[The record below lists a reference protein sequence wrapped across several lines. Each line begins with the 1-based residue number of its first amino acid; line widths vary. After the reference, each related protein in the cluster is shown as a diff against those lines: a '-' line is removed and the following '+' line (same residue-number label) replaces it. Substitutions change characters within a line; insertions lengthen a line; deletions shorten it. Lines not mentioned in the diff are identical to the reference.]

1 MYYHPICPPFL
12 HHSYDESLET
22 HTEEIRRLVDS
33 FDEVTVLLY
42 DIVEEPSREQPFR
55 EKEQQHQTTTI
66 SVLTPKPRYDTVQY
80 LSSLRF
86 HIGLDKNVKW
96 CLFRAIRP
104 DDTLFSLQEW
114 YHATHHLFDAL
125 VLTGNHWNPLKM
137 EHVYPALPRSTK
149 KLGAVLIPHRPEE
162 RARVLQ
168 RKNNIGVDFFVTQ
181 LQLYWTREW
190 QEFVEMLGSDLVTLT
205 TVPSSK
211 RQLDFLETL
220 GVQTRGYDHHVDNTL
235 TEKMRHC
242 LELVRTVP
250 FGLEMLPESKKSRV
264 ALLDTFLEAF
274 NSNHAHYMKT

>member
-22 HTEEIRRLVDS
+22 HTEEIRRLVDT

-42 DIVEEPSREQPFR
+42 DIVEEPSREQK
-55 EKEQQHQTTTI
+55 EKKQQDQAATI

-86 HIGLDKNVKW
+86 HIGLDKNVTW

-104 DDTLFSLQEW
+104 DDTLHSIKAW
-114 YHATHHLFDAL
+114 YEEHHHLFDAL

-137 EHVYPALPRSTK
+137 EHVYPALPRTTK
-149 KLGAVLIPHRPEE
+149 KLGAVLIPHRPGEKD
-162 RARVLQ
+162 RVLH

-181 LQLYWTREW
+181 LQLYRTVEW
-190 QEFVEMLGSDLVTLT
+190 QEFVEMLGTNLVTLT
-205 TVPSSK
+205 TVPSSH

-220 GVQTRGYDHHVDNTL
+220 GVQTRGYYHQVDKSL

-242 LELVRTVP
+242 LDLVRTAP
-250 FGLEMLPESKKSRV
+250 FGLEILPESKKSRV

-274 NSNHAHYMKT
+274 NSNDINI